1 MYIFFEYAACLIL
14 TAFVMMLLFAGC
26 ALFNPLSQGAADII
40 GRLTSGIAHE
50 ARDLVRG
57 LTEGSPCRR
66 ARTYSRRLRSSVLPK
81 GVAMFQMVNE
91 EPREPQE
98 RKKIVLVKVGVFSV
112 ALLVLCAIVCFF
124 VFLPYTNR

>member
-1 MYIFFEYAACLIL
+1 MLTFVEYAACLFFAAPVA
-14 TAFVMMLLFAGC
+14 TVLFAVC
-26 ALFNPLSQGAADII
+26 VLFNLLSQGAADLI
-40 GRLTSGIAHE
+40 GRLMSGIAHE